1 VTAVITGLGV
11 VAPTG
16 IGVPDW
22 WRATVRGA
30 SGLGPVTR
38 FDAAGYPVRVV
49 GEVPADPASTV
60 DRRIAAQTDRWTHF
74 ALQAAEEALGSSGL
88 PLDGGFE
95 VGVTTSAS
103 SGGNAFGQR
112 EIEALWSRGPA
123 HVGPFQSIA
132 WFYAASTGQLSIRHR
147 LRGPCAV
154 VSAEG
159 AGGLDAL
166 AHARRAI
173 RRGARAILVGGT
185 EAPISP
191 YALTCQL
198 PSGLL
203 STVDDPATAYRPFAA
218 DAAGYVPG
226 EGGALAVLEDGA
238 AARER
243 GAGVLAE
250 VSGHAA
256 TFAGGGFG
264 ASTPAL
270 SAAIRGAL
278 ADAGIGPSDVDAVF
292 ADAVG
297 TRAADDAEIAALD
310 GVLGSPVPVTAPK
323 AGTGRTYSA
332 GGSLDVAAAALAIR
346 DQLIPPTPNAA
357 TADLGTGVDLVTGA
371 RPARLRHVL
380 VLARGFG
387 GFASALVLSRPDPN

>member
-1 VTAVITGLGV
+1 MTAVITGLGV

-16 IGVPDW
+16 TGVPDW
-22 WRATVRGA
+22 WRATVSGA

-38 FDAAGYPVRVV
+38 FDASSYPVRVA
-49 GEVPADPASTV
+49 GEVPADPVSTV

-74 ALQAAEEALGSSGL
+74 ALQAAQEALDSSGL
-88 PLDGGFE
+88 PLDGGLE

-112 EIEALWSRGPA
+112 EIEALWSRGPS

-132 WFYAASTGQLSIRHR
+132 WFYAASTGQLSIKHR

-154 VSAEG
+154 VCSEG

-173 RRGARAILVGGT
+173 ARGARAILVGGT

-198 PSGLL
+198 PSGHL
-203 STVDDPATAYRPFAA
+203 STVDDPATAYRPFSSSAS
-218 DAAGYVPG
+218 GYVPG
-226 EGGALAVLEDGA
+226 EGGALAVLEDGGS
-238 AARER
+238 ARDR
-243 GAGVLAE
+243 GATVLAE

-256 TFAGGGFG
+256 TFGSGGFG
-264 ASTPAL
+264 ASAPAL

-278 ADAGIGPSDVDAVF
+278 ADAGIGPTDVDAVF

-297 TRAADDAEIAALD
+297 TVAADRAEVAALRA
-310 GVLGSPVPVTAPK
+310 VLGGAVPVTAPK

-332 GGSLDVAAAALAIR
+332 GGALDVAAAAYALR
-346 DQLIPPTPNAA
+346 DGVIPPTPGAA
-357 TADLGTGVDLVTGA
+357 PADGIDLVSGAA

-380 VLARGFG
+380 ILARGFG
-387 GFASALVLSRPDPN
+387 GFASALVLSRHAAN